1 MGREVWRV
9 GKEAFVSASI
19 MTPIRERKRKGGEK
33 RRLVLLAH
41 LQAN

>member
-9 GKEAFVSASI
+9 GMETFVSASI
-19 MTPIRERKRKGGEK
+19 MTPIRERWGK
-33 RRLVLLAH
+33 RRIELLAH